1 MKKMYFE
8 VIEILQETKGRLYEL
23 YGYTDYELLDLID
36 DDIAYAKEMMAPAV
50 KQTILVKNGQGK
62 VQELEFYINLANGEQ
77 LFEVGMKGD
86 LVEA

>member
-8 VIEILQETKGRLYEL
+8 VIEILQETNGRLYEL

-36 DDIAYAKEMMAPAV
+36 DDIAYAKEMMAHAV

-62 VQELEFYINLANGEQ
+62 VQELEFYINLTNGEQ